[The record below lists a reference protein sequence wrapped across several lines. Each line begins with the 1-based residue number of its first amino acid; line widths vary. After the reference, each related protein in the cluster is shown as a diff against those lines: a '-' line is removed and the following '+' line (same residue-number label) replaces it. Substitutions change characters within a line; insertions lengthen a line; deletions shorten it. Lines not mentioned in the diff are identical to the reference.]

1 MKAAPAATTMVR
13 QTIPEMKTGPALAP
27 LLLAAVMLCG
37 GFPAFAQA
45 PIPWG
50 ALSDSEQA
58 LLQKYRS
65 RWSGMDPAEQ
75 ARLRQGAHR
84 YLSLPPDKRQAVER
98 QHRQYQQMPPGE
110 RQRLKEKYRRQ
121 KHKK

>member
-1 MKAAPAATTMVR
+1 M
-13 QTIPEMKTGPALAP
+13 G
-27 LLLAAVMLCG
+27 
-37 GFPAFAQA
+37 
-45 PIPWG
+45 
-50 ALSDSEQA
+50 
-58 LLQKYRS
+58 
-65 RWSGMDPAEQ
+65 PAEQ

-98 QHRQYQQMPPGE
+98 QHRQYEQMPPGE